1 MFRMVKEFRSLG
13 VFAAFSRW
21 SLDKCAA
28 DVFLLNT
35 KTQSHKE
42 LSGGAL
48 PLKKNFENPD
58 ETMYFV
64 DFRQVNDEF

>member
-42 LSGGAL
+42 LSGGDIASE
-48 PLKKNFENPD
+48 KKTSKIP
-58 ETMYFV
+58 M
-64 DFRQVNDEF
+64 NDVFCRF

>member
-13 VFAAFSRW
+13 VFAALSRW

-42 LSGGAL
+42 LSGGGTL
-48 PLKKNFENPD
+48 PLKKTSKIPMKRCILSILD
-58 ETMYFV
+58 K
-64 DFRQVNDEF
+64 